1 MALVLKQGLGAHL
14 GKVLAQLSKGPTAQQ
29 WLLAKTPCLV
39 HLEPILLIP
48 HHPFHTHLHS
58 YFRFRQQWH
67 GIIAVSASL
76 ASQPTLMINGS
87 LEPLRRVTGKENKGP
102 QGYENNGP
110 VRVSSTLMG
119 TSSIRKRP
127 TIDTLRERS
136 STR

>member
-14 GKVLAQLSKGPTAQQ
+14 GKVLAQLSKGPIAQQ

-48 HHPFHTHLHS
+48 HHPFHTNLHS

-87 LEPLRRVTGKENKGP
+87 LEPLRRVTGKEN
-102 QGYENNGP
+102 NGP